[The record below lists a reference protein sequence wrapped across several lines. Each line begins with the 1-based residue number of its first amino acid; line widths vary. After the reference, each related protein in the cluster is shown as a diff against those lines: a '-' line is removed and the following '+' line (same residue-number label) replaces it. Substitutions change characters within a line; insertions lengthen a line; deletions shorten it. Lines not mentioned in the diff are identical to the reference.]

1 MIGQAADTQRP
12 QPIAALPN
20 RGSHSRTPLL
30 GGTPAPTPHPGTP
43 KPRPLNQRRP
53 RSCPGPPGWIG
64 SPASR
69 PVGVGALS
77 TPARIGATG
86 LQHRAHTGRRP
97 RCGFIAAEPAANLGS
112 GDRDQRT
119 DSPRRGRRRPAQT
132 ARHTPQPHAPGGPA
146 VTGYPARHPRGP
158 AGPARSHQPAPVTG
172 ARRSDQ
178 APRNHGTRSH

>member
-1 MIGQAADTQRP
+1 MPSAFWPGMHSKSLRLHAPNARPSTIAIAAMRSQYTRALKHRGEILITQQGATMIGQAADTQRP

-97 RCGFIAAEPAANLGS
+97 RCGFIAAEPAANLGL
-112 GDRDQRT
+112 GDRDQR
-119 DSPRRGRRRPAQT
+119 
-132 ARHTPQPHAPGGPA
+132 
-146 VTGYPARHPRGP
+146 
-158 AGPARSHQPAPVTG
+158 AGP
-172 ARRSDQ
+172 
-178 APRNHGTRSH
+178 PR